1 MTIGRKL
8 ACGFALALL
17 FLLAIGGVSYDNTS
31 KLIET
36 RQRVTHT
43 NDVLTALDHLIAG
56 LIDAETG
63 QRGFLLTHE
72 DTYLEPYRSA
82 LASLQ
87 LLSLELDRLVMDS
100 PKQQARALALKPSIR
115 AKLDELDETI
125 RVARDNGNAASL
137 EIVRS
142 GRGKKYMDDI
152 RAVVRD
158 MRGDEFASLRQADI
172 DARERAD
179 LTFHSITYG
188 TGLAALM
195 LSLIGFL
202 VTRSVTTPLRETIAS
217 LSASS
222 SEILAGT
229 SQQATGAQ
237 EQAAAIAETV
247 ATVDEVVQ
255 TSDQAAQ
262 RAKGVSESA
271 GRTVELS
278 KSGRKAVD
286 DSVAGMESVRE
297 QVEAIAGSILALAE
311 QAQAIGEIITT
322 VGEIAEQTNLLALNA
337 AIEASRAG
345 EHGRGFSVVASE
357 VKALAEQSKKAT
369 AQVRQILG
377 DIQKATNTSVLRM
390 EEGTRSVNIVIK
402 VVNEAGETIRAL
414 GDTIV
419 EAAQGA
425 NQISASAGQQ
435 AVGMSQIHHAM
446 RNINQVTQQNLAST
460 KQAERAA
467 KDLNALG
474 VRLRGLIAS

>member
-8 ACGFALALL
+8 AGGFGVALL
-17 FLLAIGGVSYDNTS
+17 FLFVIGGVSYDNTS
-31 KLIET
+31 KLLQT
-36 RQRVTHT
+36 RLRVAHA
-43 NDVLTALDHLIAG
+43 NDVLTALDHLIG
-56 LIDAETG
+56 SLIDAETG
-63 QRGFLLTHE
+63 QRGFMLTHE
-72 DTYLEPYRSA
+72 DAYLEPYRSA

-87 LLSLELDRLVMDS
+87 QLSLDLDRLVADS
-100 PKQQARALALKPSIR
+100 PKQQARALELKPSIR

-125 RVARDNGNAASL
+125 RVARDAGSAAAL

-158 MRGDEFASLRQADI
+158 MRGDELASQTQADV

-188 TGLAALM
+188 TGLAVLL
-195 LSLIGFL
+195 LSLIAFL

-237 EQAAAIAETV
+237 EQAAAIAQTV

-255 TSDQAAQ
+255 TADQAAQ

-271 GRTVELS
+271 LRTVELS
-278 KSGRKAVD
+278 KNGRKAVD

-297 QVEAIAGSILALAE
+297 QVESIADSILALAE
-311 QAQAIGEIITT
+311 QAQTIGEIIAT
-322 VGEIAEQTNLLALNA
+322 VGDIAEQTNLLALNA

-357 VKALAEQSKKAT
+357 VKVLADQSKKAT

-377 DIQKATNTSVLRM
+377 DIQKATNTTVLRM
-390 EEGTRSVNIVIK
+390 EEGTRSVNVVIK
-402 VVNEAGETIRAL
+402 VVNQAGEAIKTL
-414 GDTIV
+414 GDTVV

-467 KDLNALG
+467 QDLNSLG
-474 VRLRGLIAS
+474 VRLKGLIAS